1 MSARYLRDSAN
12 PLAERSFA
20 RASTEQ
26 KSPGK
31 PRSLTSAFVALR
43 ASLLNVIGKARSQT
57 EEDAERH
64 EGGHRSVSKRH
75 VRMPDEAENR
85 PLATLVSQGVVV
97 DEKRN
102 AGFRLYEVMM
112 ESRSSG
118 LPSREGLRSPPSG
131 VFPKAKPP
139 HLSMRGLRRSLRM
152 IASVPQRSP
161 QFRRGDLRNPADW
174 LCFGTSDQSFDL
186 LFISRS
192 MLKTLVLSG
201 AYRKWGPF
209 WGPHSKKPRCRG
221 LLLSSFIQM
230 PKHPLGCSAFA
241 HAF

>member
-1 MSARYLRDSAN
+1 MRGLFVSCETCEEAPGGLFAMSARYLRDSAN

-85 PLATLVSQGVVV
+85 PLATLVPQGVVV

-112 ESRSSG
+112 EVPLFGASFSR
-118 LPSREGLRSPPSG
+118 RSPVTAFGS
-131 VFPKAKPP
+131 FSESKAPASFDARAATVTTDDC
-139 HLSMRGLRRSLRM
+139 LGSAE
-152 IASVPQRSP
+152 IASVPKR
-161 QFRRGDLRNPADW
+161 
-174 LCFGTSDQSFDL
+174 
-186 LFISRS
+186 
-192 MLKTLVLSG
+192 
-201 AYRKWGPF
+201 
-209 WGPHSKKPRCRG
+209 
-221 LLLSSFIQM
+221 
-230 PKHPLGCSAFA
+230 
-241 HAF
+241 